1 MRELCFIT
9 TDRHRVLYKLETGE
23 NRPET
28 PLLDSDIKSSYLFSP
43 FQVFS

>member
-9 TDRHRVLYKLETGE
+9 TDRHRVHYKLETGE

-28 PLLDSDIKSSYLFSP
+28 PLLDSDMKVLFSQ
-43 FQVFS
+43 FQVFA